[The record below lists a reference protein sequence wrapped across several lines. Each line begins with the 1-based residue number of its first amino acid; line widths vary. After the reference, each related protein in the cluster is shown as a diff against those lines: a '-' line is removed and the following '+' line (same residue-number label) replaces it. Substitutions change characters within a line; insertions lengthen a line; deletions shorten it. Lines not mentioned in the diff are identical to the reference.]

1 MKPEPLRKELKQGVD
16 LQLKE
21 RLLEEMEA
29 ALLTEDPRLVSALS
43 SKAPVSPSRN
53 RIMVAAGLVLLGVIT
68 LFGGLISQITPVGIL
83 GFVIALSGVITAIS
97 SISAPVRGPRKKSSR
112 TNLSARLEQR
122 WDNRSNEE

>member
-1 MKPEPLRKELKQGVD
+1 MPLSDREK
-16 LQLKE
+16 

-53 RIMVAAGLVLLGVIT
+53 RIMAGAGLILLGLIT
-68 LFGGLISQITPVGIL
+68 LFGGLISQVTPIGIL
-83 GFVIALSGVITAIS
+83 GFVIALGGVITTIS
-97 SISAPVRGPRKKSSR
+97 SISPMVRGVRKPSSR

>member
-1 MKPEPLRKELKQGVD
+1 MPLSDREK
-16 LQLKE
+16 

-43 SKAPVSPSRN
+43 SKSPVSPSRN
-53 RIMVAAGLVLLGVIT
+53 RIMLGAGLLLLGLVT
-68 LFGGLISQITPVGIL
+68 LFGGLIAQVTPIGIL

-97 SISAPVRGPRKKSSR
+97 SISAPVRGPRKPSSR

-122 WDNRSNEE
+122 WENRSNEE

>member
-1 MKPEPLRKELKQGVD
+1 MPLSDREK
-16 LQLKE
+16 

-53 RIMVAAGLVLLGVIT
+53 RIMAGAGFILLGLIT
-68 LFGGLISQITPVGIL
+68 LFGGLISQVTPIGIL
-83 GFVIALSGVITAIS
+83 GFVIALGGVITAIS
-97 SISAPVRGPRKKSSR
+97 SISPMVRGVRKPSSR

>member
-1 MKPEPLRKELKQGVD
+1 MPLSDREK
-16 LQLKE
+16 

-53 RIMVAAGLVLLGVIT
+53 RIMAGAGLILLGLIT
-68 LFGGLISQITPVGIL
+68 LFGGLISQVTPIGIL
-83 GFVIALSGVITAIS
+83 GFVIALGGVIIAIS
-97 SISAPVRGPRKKSSR
+97 SISPMVRGVRKPSSR